1 MKRVIMRDKLTRK
14 YVVITKSI
22 QNDCF
27 VNKHKV
33 DNIGFYELVNTYKKA
48 SYKIIRCYSGTVNEW
63 GNMCDMNNLTS
74 ELSIYDRYDTSKH
87 IDYKSALQNVIHVL
101 TATIKNNATSK
112 SEKMLLRMFI
122 SDICKYASKYTNIP
136 MIVLKWLKNFKEK
149 SVAITALENELTIM
163 LNKS

>member
-27 VNKHKV
+27 VNKNRV
-33 DNIGFYELVNTYKKA
+33 DNIGFYELLNTYKKA
-48 SYKIIRCYSGTVNEW
+48 SYKIIRCYSGIVNVW
-63 GNMCDMNNLTS
+63 GDMCDMNDLTS
-74 ELSIYDRYDTSKH
+74 DLSVYDRYGSNCVDH
-87 IDYKSALQNVIHVL
+87 KSILQNVIHVL
-101 TATIKNNATSK
+101 TSTIKNNTTNK

-136 MIVLKWLKNFKEK
+136 MIVLKWLNNFKEK
-149 SVAITALENELTIM
+149 SVAITALEKELTNM

>member
-1 MKRVIMRDKLTRK
+1 MKRVIMRDKLNRK
-14 YVVITKSI
+14 YVIITKSI

-48 SYKIIRCYSGTVNEW
+48 SYKIIRCYSGTVSEW
-63 GNMCDMNNLTS
+63 GCMCDMNNLTS
-74 ELSIYDRYDTSKH
+74 ELSIYDMYCSNRV
-87 IDYKSALQNVIHVL
+87 DYKSTLQNVIHVL
-101 TATIKNNATSK
+101 TVAIKNNATSK
-112 SEKMLLRMFI
+112 SEKIHLRMFI

-149 SVAITALENELTIM
+149 SVAITALENELTNM